1 MARELRRLL
10 ISPER
15 LRAAGDGGEQ
25 RLAITDPE
33 AHYLRRVLR
42 LASGDA
48 VAVVDGRGQLW
59 TAALCP
65 EGGLLLD
72 QPLAEPLQRCA
83 PLTPQIGLAMAVP
96 RRDGEL
102 VWRMATEIGVDH
114 LQPLMAERTQGRQAW
129 PLERWSTILQE
140 AAEQCE
146 RLWLPRLEPPLRALE
161 LLAEPPTGLGLI
173 ATTRRPGLPLLEEV
187 LAAGSKAPEALGAAG
202 ASTERKA
209 QWLLQSV
216 TLAIGPEGGW
226 SDQELATAEDSGW
239 LAVSLGEPIL
249 RTATAAIAGVSR
261 LASWRALSCASSPS
275 PSP

>member
-1 MARELRRLL
+1 
-10 ISPER
+10 
-15 LRAAGDGGEQ
+15 
-25 RLAITDPE
+25 
-33 AHYLRRVLR
+33 
-42 LASGDA
+42 
-48 VAVVDGRGQLW
+48 
-59 TAALCP
+59 
-65 EGGLLLD
+65 LD
-72 QPLAEPLQRCA
+72 QPLAKPLQQCA

-146 RLWLPRLEPPLRALE
+146 RLWLPRLEAPRSALE
-161 LLAEPPTGLGLI
+161 LLAEAPTGLGLI
-173 ATTRRPGLPLLEEV
+173 ATTRRPVLPLLEEI
-187 LAAGSKAPEALGAAG
+187 LAAGSKAPEAAPEALGAASG

-209 QWLLQSV
+209 QWLPQSV

-261 LASWRALSCASSPS
+261 MASWRALSCASSPS